1 MLMEVFILGLAWLA
15 ADIILIAP
23 FAYVSWK
30 RYPEREREEQINA
43 QLEVA

>member
-15 ADIILIAP
+15 ADIVLIAP

-30 RYPEREREEQINA
+30 RYSKREREEQINA